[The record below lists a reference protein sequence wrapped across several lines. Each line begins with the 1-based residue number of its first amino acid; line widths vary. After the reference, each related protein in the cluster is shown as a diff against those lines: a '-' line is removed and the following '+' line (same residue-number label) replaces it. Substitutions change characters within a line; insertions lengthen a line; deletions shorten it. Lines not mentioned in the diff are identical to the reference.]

1 MAVTQIGT
9 RTLRSLLG
17 EWRSTEGTPR
27 YRALADRLRLLVLDG
42 RIPVDTGLPA
52 ERDLAAALDVSRTL
66 VTSAYRELRE
76 SGYSVSVRGSGSVIR
91 IPDRHEQGQDATQ
104 TDTIDFSKATMPPI
118 PGILTA
124 TTAALESFARY
135 VSGSGFN
142 LFGTIELRTAIADR
156 YTERGLPTGPEQI
169 LITTGAQN
177 AIHLVSRVLLG
188 RGDRA
193 LVEMPSYPHAYDALR
208 DVGARLVPVTVTAED
223 GWDEPSLGQILRRT
237 SPTLGYLMPDF
248 HNPTGA
254 SMPEETREMTIDLAA
269 RAGTLLIADETAA
282 ELSIDRVERYGP
294 FASYARPGDSGAVA
308 LIGSVGKTVWDG
320 LRIGWIRAD
329 VGLVRKLAAA
339 RTASDLGTPILD
351 QLIVVELLRDYDA
364 ILATRSEQ
372 LDGGRHVITAGI
384 ARRFPDWVVPRID
397 GGVAAWINLGAPV
410 SSQLALAARA
420 NGLLITAGPRFGLDG
435 ALDRFLRIPIGYPA
449 DTLERGLAALDQ
461 AWATVGRHP
470 VAESQLLTDVV

>member
-1 MAVTQIGT
+1 MVVAQIGT

-17 EWRSTEGTPR
+17 EWRSADGSAQ
-27 YRALADRLRLLVLDG
+27 YRALGDRIKLLILDG
-42 RIPVDTGLPA
+42 RLPVDTGLPA
-52 ERDLAAALDVSRTL
+52 ERDLAAALEVSRTL
-66 VTSAYRELRE
+66 VTSAYRELRAA
-76 SGYSVSVRGSGSVIR
+76 GYLLSVRGSGSIAR
-91 IPDRHEQGQDATQ
+91 IPGRTAPAPDATE

-124 TTAALESFARY
+124 TTAALGQYARY
-135 VSGSGFN
+135 LSGSGFN
-142 LFGTIELRTAIADR
+142 LFGTIELRSALAER
-156 YTERGLPTGPEQI
+156 YSARGVPTTPEQL

-177 AIHLVSRVLLG
+177 AIHLLSRVLLS

-208 DVGARLVPVTVTAED
+208 DVGARLLPVTVTAAG
-223 GWDEPSLGQILRRT
+223 GWDSQTLAQILTRT

-254 SMPEETREMTIDLAA
+254 SMPEEARAMAIDLAA

-282 ELSIDRVERYGP
+282 ELTIDRPERYRP
-294 FASYARPGDSGAVA
+294 FAAYAGPGDSGAVA
-308 LIGSVGKTVWDG
+308 TIGSIGKTVWDG

-351 QLIVVELLRDYDA
+351 QLIVVELLRDYES
-364 ILATRSEQ
+364 ILATRAGQ
-372 LDGGRHVITAGI
+372 LAVGREVIASGI
-384 ARRFPDWVVPRID
+384 AQRFPGWEIPAID
-397 GGVAAWINLGAPV
+397 GGVAAWINLGSPV

-420 NGLLITAGPRFGLDG
+420 QGLLITAGPRFGLEG
-435 ALDRFLRIPIGYPA
+435 ALDRFLRIPIGYSPA
-449 DTLERGLAALDQ
+449 VLERGLDALER
-461 AWATVGRHP
+461 AWATLGKHP
-470 VAESQLLTDVV
+470 FTESQILTDVV